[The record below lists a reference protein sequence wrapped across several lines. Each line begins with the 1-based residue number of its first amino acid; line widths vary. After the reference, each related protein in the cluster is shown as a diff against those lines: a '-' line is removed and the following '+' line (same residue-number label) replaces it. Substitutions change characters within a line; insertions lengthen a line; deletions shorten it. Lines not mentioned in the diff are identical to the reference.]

1 MRKQLPTD
9 DIANELAGSSVFFQP
24 APAEQRQGQ
33 AASKPCADPADL
45 FRCGRRDIWLGTL

>member
-24 APAEQRQGQ
+24 ALAEPRQGQ
-33 AASKPCADPADL
+33 PAVGGHGDGNETRHTTVRVYAL
-45 FRCGRRDIWLGTL
+45 